1 MSESTI
7 AAAADAPAHDGPA
20 DDGAAQSP
28 EAPPGRPRLVTAE
41 LRKILTT
48 NTWWLFGIFVL
59 LGSGLALLVNVVSA
73 NHDLDTAQQ
82 FRLHR
87 PDFTTFPAGQRPT
100 ASQQQELLASWQQNS
115 DVPAVLVKGAANVY
129 TSGQYVALALVLLV
143 GVLMV
148 TNEFA
153 HQTATATFLGTPR
166 RARVIGAKFAAAA
179 ILAAGYWAVSTIFDV
194 GVGALDFGFNGYG
207 FPFTDPVILRAVGMN
222 LLGFVLWAVLGVG
235 FGVLIRNQIGAA
247 MTAVA
252 LYILNLPAAL
262 LVFAFLRQVVFK
274 TDAVYNY
281 IVLLP
286 GVASLVMVSPDART
300 YGNGTTPLQWWAGGL
315 VLTAYTIAMGII
327 GTTILRRRD
336 IT

>member
-1 MSESTI
+1 MSQSSI
-7 AAAADAPAHDGPA
+7 APTAQPPA
-20 DDGAAQSP
+20 DDAATDDAATQP
-28 EAPPGRPRLVTAE
+28 AKPPGRRTRLVTAE
-41 LRKILTT
+41 LRKIFTT
-48 NTWWLFGIFVL
+48 NTWWLFGTFVL
-59 LGSGLALLVNVVSA
+59 IASGLALLLNVVTA

-82 FRLHR
+82 VRLHP
-87 PDFTTFPAGQRPT
+87 PDFTAMPAGQRPT
-100 ASQQQELLASWQQNS
+100 ASQQVELMAAWQQAS

-129 TSGQYVALALVLLV
+129 TSGQYLGLALVLLV

-153 HQTATATFLGTPR
+153 YQTATATFLGTPR
-166 RARVIGAKFAAAA
+166 RTRVIGAKFAAAA
-179 ILAAGYWAVSTIFDV
+179 ILGAGYWAISTAFDV
-194 GVGALDFGFNGYG
+194 GAGALDFGVNGYG
-207 FPFTDPVILRAVGMN
+207 FPFNDPVILRAVGMN

-252 LYILNLPAAL
+252 LYVLNLPAAVV
-262 LVFAFLRQVVFK
+262 VFGFLRQVLFK
-274 TDAVYNY
+274 TDAIYNY
-281 IVLLP
+281 IVLMP
-286 GVASLVMVSPDART
+286 GVASLVMVSPDAQT

-315 VLTAYTIAMGII
+315 VLIAYTVAMGII